1 MHVKPVKPIE
11 QTRVLVVEDEP
22 RLRDVLS
29 SGISEMDFETTTAR
43 SGEDAVRIMETC
55 PHDIVLLDL
64 NLPGMDGLET
74 LDIIHDR
81 WPGVAVIILT
91 GFGDLEAAQTAIRM
105 DVVDFLTKPASLG
118 DLEKALD
125 RARRVCTAT
134 PEPDG
139 LVPDSKDHRPTT
151 NDAPQTIQEVEK
163 KQILDTLQRNNGN
176 RAKTAAELDI
186 SVRTLYYRLADYDR
200 SDMKNG
206 N

>member
-1 MHVKPVKPIE
+1 MNVKPVKPIE

-22 RLRDVLS
+22 RLRDVLA

-43 SGEDAVRIMETC
+43 SGEDAVRVMETG

-74 LDIIHDR
+74 LDIIRDR

-125 RARRVCTAT
+125 RARHVCSVTSQ
-134 PEPDG
+134 PDEPVAD
-139 LVPDSKDHRPTT
+139 LKDQSPTT
-151 NDAPQTIQEVEK
+151 TDAPRTIQEVER
-163 KQILDTLQRNNGN
+163 KQILEALERNKGN

-186 SVRTLYYRLADYDR
+186 SVRTLYYRLAEYDR
-200 SDMKNG
+200 SDMKSG
-206 N
+206 D